1 MNTWKTPEY
10 YIPEVYSCDYNTRKT
25 VGCTEQ
31 FYQMGFL
38 KNGVWDYYAEYQ
50 TLCKTCSN
58 LPRYM
63 GIYYGENK
71 YTDNIQ
77 TKEMVVCYC
86 KISTH
91 EELTKFVST
100 VSKTT
105 KAILFN
111 DIRVDNLD
119 ILEDLHELECVII
132 SYCPKLNSFW
142 NFERT
147 PRLKVLKYQ
156 GNRHFID
163 ITQIE
168 KAINLEYFE
177 IDVLTSQSNLNFIQS
192 FESLTKLK
200 KLKEVVLR
208 GVMCLDN
215 NIDSLINISNLEKLW
230 ISPNTFSLDDFAKFE
245 SLKFKIFE
253 EYGIFQN
260 GDFSCPLGKGGRVF
274 RSEKSKEAF
283 KQKYYDIM
291 SIYKKQ

>member
-1 MNTWKTPEY
+1 MLSSADAIQGYGIGEY
-10 YIPEVYSCDYNTRKT
+10 PCSTHDEEEYLRTLER
-25 VGCTEQ
+25 
-31 FYQMGFL
+31 
-38 KNGVWDYYAEYQ
+38 VWDDERIEAILFSHAYEPWN
-50 TLCKTCSN
+50 CDCVFG
-58 LPRYM
+58 RE
-63 GIYYGENK
+63 GI
-71 YTDNIQ
+71 
-77 TKEMVVCYC
+77 
-86 KISTH
+86 SAH

-100 VSKTT
+100 ISKTT

-132 SYCPKLNSFW
+132 SYCPKLNGFW
-142 NFERT
+142 DFERT
-147 PRLKVLKYQ
+147 PRLKVLKYK

-177 IDVLTSQSNLNFIQS
+177 IDVLISQSNLNFIQS
-192 FESLTKLK
+192 FEPLTKLK

-245 SLKFKIFE
+245 SQKFKIFE

-274 RSEKSKEAF
+274 RSEKSKEEF